1 MCEPVTI
8 SLTAAQIMA
17 AQVGV
22 AAVAAGAGLYNQQQA
37 QKTEQANFKYVQQ
50 QAGRDANATY
60 SQLARR
66 MEQENTAAS
75 QAIQENL
82 DRSISATAS
91 ARVSAAAAGAS
102 GASVDALMQEYQMS
116 SMNYA
121 QRVTR
126 QRALSEAENIMSQ
139 KGVQAQ
145 YTERVMQAAPK
156 LPGPDYLGAALQIG
170 QGFTN
175 SYFQNTVYDPSKG
188 KRVFA

>member
-1 MCEPVTI
+1 MCGPA
-8 SLTAAQIMA
+8 LMAAQI
-17 AQVGV
+17 GLT
-22 AAVAAGAGLYNQQQA
+22 AVQAGAGLYNQAQQRKA
-37 QKTEQANFKYVQQ
+37 EQANFKYVQQ

-91 ARVSAAAAGAS
+91 ARVAAAAAGAS
-102 GASVDALMQEYQMS
+102 GASLDALMRDYQMS
-116 SMNYA
+116 TMGYA

-126 QRALSEAENIMSQ
+126 QRALSEAENIMQQ

-145 YTERVMQAAPK
+145 YTERAMQAAPR
-156 LPGPDYLGAALQIG
+156 LPGPDYLGAFLQIG
-170 QGFTN
+170 QGAVN

>member
-1 MCEPVTI
+1 MCEPT
-8 SLTAAQIMA
+8 TMMA
-17 AQVGV
+17 VSV
-22 AAVAAGAGLYNQQQA
+22 AMSAAGAGSGLYNQSQQRIA
-37 QKTEQANFKYVQQ
+37 EQANFKYVQG
-50 QAGRDANATY
+50 QAAQDANATY

-102 GASVDALMQEYQMS
+102 GASVDALMREYQMS

-126 QRALSEAENIMSQ
+126 QRALSEAENIMAQ
-139 KGVQAQ
+139 KGVKAQ
-145 YTERVMQAAPK
+145 YTERVMQAAPR

-170 QGFTN
+170 QSTVN